1 MTREEEIKAK
11 SEEYLPDILDDEYLY
26 RAEFVFG
33 FQEGAKWADE
43 TNGKELL
50 YVAQKTAE
58 RTKKEVISKACEWL
72 EKNRNKLSRVNTFG
86 FVEIFKK
93 AMEEQL

>member
-11 SEEYLPDILDDEYLY
+11 SEEYLPDILDDEYPY

-43 TNGKELL
+43 TMIE
-50 YVAQKTAE
+50 
-58 RTKKEVISKACEWL
+58 KACDWIQMNAM
-72 EKNRNKLSRVNTFG
+72 KYVNSIGGCMYFDVINSTKD
-86 FVEIFKK
+86 FKK
-93 AMEEQL
+93 AMGL

>member
-33 FQEGAKWADE
+33 FQEGAKWAD
-43 TNGKELL
+43 
-50 YVAQKTAE
+50 
-58 RTKKEVISKACEWL
+58 RTMIDKACDWIQMNAT
-72 EKNRNKLSRVNTFG
+72 KYMNSIGGCMYFDVINSTKD
-86 FVEIFKK
+86 FKK
-93 AMEEQL
+93 AMEL

>member
-11 SEEYLPDILDDEYLY
+11 SEEYLPDILDDEYSY

-43 TNGKELL
+43 TMIEKIRKWIESTDIDMEYWNPEEGVCKELL
-50 YVAQKTAE
+50 IE
-58 RTKKEVISKACEWL
+58 GI
-72 EKNRNKLSRVNTFG
+72 
-86 FVEIFKK
+86 KK
-93 AMEEQL
+93 AMEL